1 MANTKSNS
9 VFKRLRKLGPMD
21 YFRNK
26 RVLVTG
32 AAGFVGSHLV
42 DALVDLGATVRGTLH
57 TLEPYQKNSNCE
69 YLKVNLEKFDD
80 CKLVTRNIDFV
91 FMCAANSSGAAVIQ
105 ETPLVHLTPNI
116 VMNSQ
121 MLSAA
126 YESKVSKFCFISSN
140 TVYPETDFPVQES
153 DSTGVFFDK
162 YFIVGWMKKFSE
174 IMCEMYSTKITDP
187 MQCVVIR
194 PGNLYGPRDKF
205 KKSESKVIAALI
217 RRAFEGE
224 DPFQVWG
231 DGQDVKDFLFIEDF
245 IKGLLL
251 VFSKTRYFNT
261 YNIASGEPIK
271 VQDVLKKILDLTNQQ
286 HIKINYDS
294 SKPKMLPVRLI
305 NIDKIKN
312 DTNWTPT
319 TSIDSGLQKTYEWY
333 RGNFSILN
341 PEGFPYDN

>member
-9 VFKRLRKLGPMD
+9 FFKRLRKLGSMD

-57 TLEPYQKNSNCE
+57 TLEPYHKNTNCE
-69 YLKVNLEKFDD
+69 YLKVNLEILDD

-105 ETPLVHLTPNI
+105 ETPLAHLTPNI

-140 TVYPETDFPVQES
+140 TVYPETDFPVQER

-174 IMCEMYSTKITDP
+174 IMCEMYSTKITSP

-224 DPFQVWG
+224 DPFEVWG

-251 VFSKTRYFNT
+251 VFSKTSYFNI

-312 DTNWTPT
+312 DINWAPS
-319 TSIDSGLQKTYEWY
+319 TSIDLGLQKTYEWY
-333 RGNFSILN
+333 RSNFSILN

>member
-9 VFKRLRKLGPMD
+9 FLKRLRRLRPVD

-80 CKLVTRNIDFV
+80 CKLVTKNIDFV

-126 YESKVSKFCFISSN
+126 HESKVSKFCFISSN

-224 DPFQVWG
+224 DPFEVWG
-231 DGQDVKDFLFIEDF
+231 DGQDVKDFLYIEDF

-251 VFSKTRYFNT
+251 VFSETRYFNI
-261 YNIASGEPIK
+261 YNVASGEPIK

-305 NIDKIKN
+305 SIDKIKN
-312 DTNWTPT
+312 DTNWAPL
-319 TSIDSGLQKTYEWY
+319 TSIESGLQKTYEWY